1 MKTRIGKV
9 SEHRVMNKKR
19 RDREDRALSKVKRVK
34 PREIVETESSVNREL
49 RIRKQ
54 AKHLGIHAP
63 NKEDYRLEGEQPLEE
78 IYLRIKEFCKTSK
91 KHTAV

>member
-1 MKTRIGKV
+1 MKTRTGKV
-9 SEHRVMNKKR
+9 SEHRILNKKR
-19 RDREDRALSKVKRVK
+19 RAREERALHRVKRVK
-34 PREIVETESSVNREL
+34 DRETVELRSAANREL

-78 IYLRIKEFCKTSK
+78 IYLRIKEFCKNSK

>member
-1 MKTRIGKV
+1 MKTKTGKI

-54 AKHLGIHAP
+54 ARYLGIHAP
-63 NKEDYRLEGEQPLEE
+63 NKEDYHLEGEQLLEE
-78 IYLRIKEFCKTSK
+78 LYLRIKDFCKNSK

>member
-1 MKTRIGKV
+1 MKTRTGKI
-9 SEHRVMNKKR
+9 SEHRILNKKR
-19 RDREDRALSKVKRVK
+19 RAREDRALSKVKRVTK
-34 PREIVETESSVNREL
+34 GSMVETESSVNREL

-54 AKHLGIHAP
+54 ARHLGIHAP